1 MSNTDKTPST
11 PPPGQD
17 STVGDWFGQSVDQDA
32 ELAEKLSEELDD
44 DEAEK
49 AFEEQSEGRETQERR
64 HGAEIDPDQGVSQ
77 YREE

>member
-11 PPPGQD
+11 TPAGQD

-32 ELAEKLSEELDD
+32 ELAEKLSEELGD

-49 AFEEQSEGRETQERR
+49 AFEEQSEGRATQERR
-64 HGAEIDPDQGVSQ
+64 HGSEIDPDQGISQ
-77 YREE
+77 YRDE